1 MTEDVLTLKQLSG
14 MTQNTYL
21 VMLPAMCRNKTLDLM
36 QRKQP
41 DGKDANQLYPGR
53 VWQIEK

>member
-53 VWQIEK
+53 V